1 MSVKYENEIGMEYV
15 LQKPEGED
23 DPGSFYFSSHDVG
36 EEVDEIPSGYEI
48 YEDPENEPFLV
59 PEGKNPVPK
68 EDITAV
74 ESELEQIDHL
84 NKYPGQSH
92 VESFDNSIRVYLIDQ
107 TPEAIV
113 DVISAFP
120 EEGERILN
128 EISEGNVTYT
138 AYMMFSRG
146 KEDKDTYYVD
156 RRMFS
161 GLPKRDAEKWLF
173 VAEEK
178 NITDAT
184 SKYLPHLEQ
193 DSFFE
198 LGI

>member
-1 MSVKYENEIGMEYV
+1 MSVKYKNEIGMEYT
-15 LQKPEGED
+15 LQKPEGEE
-23 DPGSFYFSSHDVG
+23 DPDSFFFSSHDAG
-36 EEVDEIPSGYEI
+36 EKVDELPSGYET
-48 YEDPENEPFLV
+48 YEDPEHEPFLV
-59 PEGKNPVPK
+59 PEGKNPVPE

-74 ESELEQIDHL
+74 ESELEEIDHL
-84 NKYPGQSH
+84 NKYPGHCH
-92 VESFDNSIRVYLIDQ
+92 VESFDNSIRVYLLDQ

-113 DVISAFP
+113 DVISALP
-120 EEGERILN
+120 EEGERILE

-138 AYMMFSRG
+138 ANMKFDRSKSG
-146 KEDKDTYYVD
+146 KKYYVD

-161 GLPKRDAEKWLF
+161 GLPKRDEERWLF
-173 VAEEK
+173 VAEEE
-178 NITDAT
+178 NITKAA

>member
-1 MSVKYENEIGMEYV
+1 VSVIYENEIGMEYV

-23 DPGSFYFSSHDVG
+23 DPGSFFFSSHDVG
-36 EEVDEIPSGYEI
+36 EEVSEIPKGYEI

-68 EDITAV
+68 EDIAAL
-74 ESELEQIDHL
+74 ENQLEQIDHL
-84 NKYPGQSH
+84 NEYPGQCH

-120 EEGERILN
+120 EKGEKILD
-128 EISEGNVTYT
+128 EISNGNVTYT
-138 AYMMFSRG
+138 ANMKFDRG
-146 KEDKDTYYVD
+146 EKGKKYYVE

-161 GLPKRDAEKWLF
+161 GLPKRDEEKWLF
-173 VAEEK
+173 VAEEE
-178 NITDAT
+178 NIREAAR
-184 SKYLPHLEQ
+184 KYLPHLEQ

-198 LGI
+198 LVI

>member
-1 MSVKYENEIGMEYV
+1 VSVIYENEIGMEYV

-23 DPGSFYFSSHDVG
+23 DPDSFFFSSHDVG
-36 EEVDEIPSGYEI
+36 KEVSEIPMGYEI

-59 PEGKNPVPK
+59 PEGKNPVPE
-68 EDITAV
+68 EDIAAV
-74 ESELEQIDHL
+74 ESQLEQIDHL
-84 NKYPGQSH
+84 NQYPGQCH
-92 VESFDNSIRVYLIDQ
+92 VESFDNSIRVYLLDQ

-120 EEGERILN
+120 EKGEKILD
-128 EISEGNVTYT
+128 EISNGNVTYT
-138 AYMMFSRG
+138 ANMKFDRG
-146 KEDKDTYYVD
+146 EKGKKYYVD

-161 GLPKRDAEKWLF
+161 GLQKRDEEKWLF
-173 VAEEK
+173 VAEEE
-178 NITDAT
+178 NIREAA

>member
-23 DPGSFYFSSHDVG
+23 DPDSFFFSSHDVG
-36 EEVDEIPSGYEI
+36 EEVDEIPAGYEI

-59 PEGKNPVPK
+59 PEGKNPVP
-68 EDITAV
+68 EEEVTAL
-74 ESELEQIDHL
+74 ENELERIDHL
-84 NKYPGQSH
+84 NEYPGQCH
-92 VESFDNSIRVYLIDQ
+92 VESFDNSIRVYLLDQ

-113 DVISAFP
+113 DVISALP
-120 EEGERILN
+120 EEGERILE
-128 EISEGNVTYT
+128 EISEGNATYT
-138 AYMMFSRG
+138 ANMKFDRG
-146 KEDKDTYYVD
+146 KNGENYYVD
-156 RRMFS
+156 RRVFS
-161 GLPKRDAEKWLF
+161 GIQKRDEEKWLY
-173 VAEEK
+173 VASEES
-178 NITDAT
+178 ITEAA